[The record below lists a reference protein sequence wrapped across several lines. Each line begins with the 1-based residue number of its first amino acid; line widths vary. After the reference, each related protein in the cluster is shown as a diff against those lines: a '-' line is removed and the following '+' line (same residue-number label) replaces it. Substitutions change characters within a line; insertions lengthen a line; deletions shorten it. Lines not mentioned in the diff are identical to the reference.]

1 MRRTAR
7 SYQPELARHRNCLPA
22 TLNFQLPKNIL
33 QVKLDG
39 MLSHIQR
46 TRHLLDTK
54 YNAEY
59 VAGGY
64 VEPAL
69 PRVIRGTVR
78 VNF

>member
-1 MRRTAR
+1 
-7 SYQPELARHRNCLPA
+7 
-22 TLNFQLPKNIL
+22 
-33 QVKLDG
+33 VKIDN
-39 MLSHIQR
+39 
-46 TRHLLDTK
+46 LLDTK

-69 PRVIRGTVR
+69 PRVIRGTAR

>member
-7 SYQPELARHRNCLPA
+7 SYQPELARY
-22 TLNFQLPKNIL
+22 
-33 QVKLDG
+33 
-39 MLSHIQR
+39 
-46 TRHLLDTK
+46 LLDTK